1 MKRILR
7 IVFWALLGLIAAA
20 ALVAVFWP
28 KPIGV
33 ELASVARGPLVV
45 TVEGDGRTRIKERFI
60 VSAPVTGQMPRVEL
74 HAGDRVAL
82 GATLVEITPTEPP
95 LLDER
100 TRAQAEAQ
108 VKLAVAGKAQS
119 SARLSAAEATRE
131 FARSELARVET
142 LVRSGAV
149 NRSALEEAQLRIRT
163 ADADVQSA
171 QFGARMAQYQIEMA
185 QAALSRLTGG
195 RRGGADHDKGTRV
208 VVCSPIEGKVLRVI
222 QESAGLVQAGAPLLE
237 IGDPATL
244 EIVVDL
250 LSMDAVA
257 VQPGSEA
264 QIDQWGGDRVLEASV
279 RLVEPSAFT
288 KVSALGIE
296 EQRVNVIADFTG
308 PREAYRA
315 LGDGFRAHA
324 QIVIWKRQDTIKLP
338 MSALFRQGDGWVVFV
353 VAEGRAHLRAVTIG
367 RRGVREVEVL
377 GGVAEGDRIIVHP
390 GDQVT
395 DGVRVEAR

>member
-7 IVFWALLGLIAAA
+7 IVFWVLLGLGAAA
-20 ALVAVFWP
+20 ALAAAFWP
-28 KPIGV
+28 DPVRV
-33 ELASVARGPLVV
+33 EIASVARGPLVV
-45 TVEGDGRTRIKERFI
+45 TVDGEGKTRIRERF
-60 VSAPVTGQMPRVEL
+60 VLSAPVTGQMPRLEL
-74 HAGDRVAL
+74 HPGDRVAL
-82 GATLVEITPTEPP
+82 GAKLVEIVPTEPP

-108 VKLAVAGKAQS
+108 VKLAVAGTSQSKARVS
-119 SARLSAAEATRE
+119 MAEATHE

-149 NRSALEEAQLRIRT
+149 NRSALDEAQLRLRT
-163 ADADVQSA
+163 AEGDLQSA
-171 QFGARMAQYQIEMA
+171 RFGARIAQYEVEVA
-185 QAALSRLTGG
+185 QAALSRLTGA
-195 RRGGADHDKGTRV
+195 RKGGANQDKVARV
-208 VVCSPIEGKVLRVI
+208 VVGAPIEGTVLRVDH
-222 QESAGLVQAGAPLLE
+222 ESAGLVQAGAPMLE
-237 IGDPATL
+237 IGDPAAL

-257 VQPGSEA
+257 VQPGAEVR
-264 QIDQWGGDRVLEASV
+264 IDQWGGDAVLEASV

-296 EQRVNVIADFTG
+296 EQRVNVIADFKS

-324 QIVIWKRQDTIKLP
+324 QIVIWERQDTIKLP
-338 MSALFRQGDGWVVFV
+338 MSALFREKDGWVVFV

-367 RRGVREVEVL
+367 RRGRTEVEVL
-377 GGVAEGDRIIVHP
+377 GGVAEGERIIVHP
-390 GDQVT
+390 GDQVA
-395 DGVRVEAR
+395 DEVRVEAR